1 MKKTLTEELDI
12 ENYNKNIK
20 FIPDYDVFKDKEL
33 LDKLR
38 KLIIQKLLD
47 NPIFD
52 SDNAKEIIK
61 YQINTVLEDYDLSS
75 LEQSHIY
82 NLIENEI
89 NGYGPITELLE
100 DKNVT
105 EIMVN
110 GPDDIYVETEG
121 KLVKDDTISFINNE
135 HILRTIERMVQK
147 VGRTIDASNP
157 MVDARLS
164 DGSRIN
170 AIIPPLSVNGP
181 VLTIRKFKHDMDDID
196 DMIANG
202 TLTPYMARF
211 LEACVKAKLNIV
223 ICGGTGSGKTT
234 LLNVLSSFIDKG
246 ERIITIEDIAE
257 LSLMQPHVISL
268 ETREDNYKND
278 CSVSIRDLVRNALRM
293 RPDRIIVGEVRG
305 GEALDMLQAMN
316 TGHEGSIT
324 TLHANTPSDAIHRME
339 AMVLMSGIEIPV
351 KVVREYIESAINIVV
366 EIERLSDGRRKVT
379 NISEV
384 VGFNQDEILLQSIFA
399 FKQEGLDDNNNV
411 DGEFVLYNYLP
422 KVYSKIVRKGITSL
436 DDIFNPIIE
445 SINKKN
451 KENKAH
457 SNNLKEKNRKE

>member
-1 MKKTLTEELDI
+1 MKKTLIEEFEI
-12 ENYNKNIK
+12 ENSGRNIN

-38 KLIIQKLLD
+38 STIIQKLID

-52 SDNAKEIIK
+52 SKQAKEVMD
-61 YQINTVLEDYDLSS
+61 YQIDSSLEGHDLSS
-75 LEQSHIY
+75 LERSHIY

-110 GPDDIYVETEG
+110 GPDDIYVEMDG
-121 KLVKDDTISFINNE
+121 KLVKDETISFINND

-164 DGSRIN
+164 DGSRLN

-196 DMIANG
+196 DMIASG
-202 TLTPYMARF
+202 TMTPYMARF

-223 ICGGTGSGKTT
+223 VCGGTGSGKTT
-234 LLNVLSSFIDKG
+234 LLNVLSSFIEKD
-246 ERIITIEDIAE
+246 ERIITIEDAAE

-268 ETREDNYKND
+268 EAKNANYQNGKEIT
-278 CSVSIRDLVRNALRM
+278 IRDLVRNSLRM

-305 GEALDMLQAMN
+305 DETLDMLQAMN

-324 TLHANTPSDAIHRME
+324 TLHANGPIDAIHRIE

-351 KVVREYIESAINIVV
+351 RAIREYIESAIDIVV

-384 VGFNQDEILLQSIFA
+384 VGFSGDEIFLQSIFE
-399 FKQEGLDDNNNV
+399 FRQDGIDEDNNVN
-411 DGEFVLYNYLP
+411 GEYVLYNYVP
-422 KVYSKIVRKGITSL
+422 KVYSKIIRRGITSIS
-436 DDIFNPIIE
+436 DIFDPII
-445 SINKKN
+445 KN
-451 KENKAH
+451 KDKKVTKT
-457 SNNLKEKNRKE
+457 SKKKSSKKEVEK